1 MSINIVI
8 RELSTIDDMKK
19 AEALQRLVWDDPST
33 VIYPHM
39 LISFARSGA
48 SMLGAFDGDEL
59 VGFLLGYLGLES
71 PTSDRPAM
79 TNLKLVSQRM
89 AVMPAYRDA
98 GIGYELKLAQR
109 RYAIRRGIRLITWT
123 FDPLISRN
131 AYLNIHKLG
140 AIVRDYTR
148 DFYGTE
154 VGPLTHFGS
163 SDRALVEW
171 WVTNNRVE
179 ERIHRR
185 RPPLTLAQYVDS
197 SVMIVNPTQPASRGY
212 LQPSETITMPP
223 SQLAMVEIPDNISD
237 IRDDDPDLAIA
248 WQKHLRETLENLIT
262 AGFIITDFVRGEH
275 EGRVRTYYVVSHKDA
290 VLSRIVGSS
299 S

>member
-8 RELSTIDDMKK
+8 RDLSTIEEMQR
-19 AEALQRLVWDDPST
+19 AEELQRLVWNDPTT

-39 LISFARSGA
+39 LISLARSGA
-48 SMLGAFDGDEL
+48 SVLGAFEGDEL
-59 VGFLLGYLGLES
+59 IGFLLGYLGLES
-71 PTSDRPAM
+71 PESDRPAM
-79 TNLKLVSQRM
+79 TNLKIVSQRM

-140 AIVRDYTR
+140 AIVRDYSR
-148 DFYGTE
+148 DFYGTDP
-154 VGPLTHFGS
+154 GPLTHNGS

-171 WVTNNRVE
+171 WITNNRVE

-185 RPPLTLAQYVDS
+185 RPPLTLAQYVES
-197 SVMIVNPTQPASRGY
+197 EVLVVNPTRPASRGY
-212 LQPSETITMPP
+212 LQPSEAITMPP
-223 SQLAMVEIPDNISD
+223 SQLAMVEIPDNIGD
-237 IRDDDPDLAIA
+237 IRDDDPDLAA
-248 WQKHLRETLENLIT
+248 EWQHHIRETIESLFE
-262 AGFIITDFVRGEH
+262 AGFVITDFVRGEH
-275 EGRVRTYYVVSHKDA
+275 DGRVRTYYVVSHRDA
-290 VLSRIVGSS
+290 VLNRIIGS
-299 S
+299 